1 MTDRAWIEMPV
12 VPNETGDGWARPKYP
27 VETSATLI
35 YRDGRVY
42 VAFKDETAREEA
54 AKQPDCRL
62 LSLIEAREL
71 EDSFPFPIASPGQ
84 QHVDENQP
92 VGLGDAVAWLASR
105 LGIEECEPCRKRKR
119 SLNRVVIWGWWR
131 RPSS

>member
-27 VETSATLI
+27 IESSATLI
-35 YRDGRVY
+35 HRDGKVY
-42 VAFKDETAREEA
+42 VAFEDETARQEA
-54 AKQPDCRL
+54 AQQPDCRL
-62 LSLIEAREL
+62 LTSTEGREL

-105 LGIEECEPCRKRKR
+105 VGIEECGPCQKRKR
-119 SLNRVVIWGWWR
+119 WLNRLIIWGWWR